1 MTKFWVH
8 DFGKFKMVLD
18 ESDLDLS
25 RQVRM
30 LGEYSTESF
39 ETEIYKKYLKSGHA
53 VLDIGANI
61 GFYTLIA
68 ASAVGPN
75 GKVIAFEPSKQNVEM
90 IEKSIAENSMTN
102 VRVANVAISDESG
115 LGELYLSPYYQSE
128 HSLFEYHYSSGVHN
142 KGEKTTVKLVTIDN
156 FLEQNYNSFDVDF
169 IKMDIEGAES
179 RALCGMK
186 QTMTENK
193 HLTMIAEFWPQGF
206 SNAEKNPQDF
216 LEMLN
221 SYDFVIHHIDEYQNK
236 VYPVTVN
243 EMMSIV
249 SDRVKNPTEKT
260 KETQS
265 GGWYT
270 NILCTK

>member
-1 MTKFWVH
+1 MSRPSEFSLFYVFSKLIFLVVNSSFFSSKNLKYYYPFLINHIMTKFWVH

-39 ETEIYKKYLKSGHA
+39 ETEIYKKYLKSGHT

-68 ASAVGPN
+68 ASAVGPD

-128 HSLFEYHYSSGVHN
+128 HSLFEYHYSSGIHSN
-142 KGEKTTVKLVTIDN
+142 DEEKTTVKLVTIDE
-156 FLEQNYNSFDVDF
+156 FLEQNYKSFDVDF

-179 RALCGMK
+179 KALCGMK
-186 QTMTENK
+186 K
-193 HLTMIAEFWPQGF
+193 P
-206 SNAEKNPQDF
+206 SK
-216 LEMLN
+216 
-221 SYDFVIHHIDEYQNK
+221 K
-236 VYPVTVN
+236 
-243 EMMSIV
+243 
-249 SDRVKNPTEKT
+249 
-260 KETQS
+260 
-265 GGWYT
+265 T
-270 NILCTK
+270 NI

>member
-1 MTKFWVH
+1 MTKLWVH
-8 DFGKFKMVLD
+8 DFGKFRMVLD
-18 ESDLDLS
+18 ESDMDLS

-39 ETEIYKKYLKSGHA
+39 EAKVCKEYLKPGQT

-68 ASAVGPN
+68 ASNVGPN
-75 GKVIAFEPSKQNVEM
+75 GKVFAFEPSVQNVEM
-90 IEKSIAENSMTN
+90 IGKSVAENSMTN
-102 VRVANVAISDESG
+102 VHVSNVAVSDKSG

-128 HSLFEYHYSSGVHN
+128 HSLFEYHYSSGTHSG
-142 KGEKTTVKLVTIDN
+142 KKTTVELVIIDE
-156 FLEQNYNSFDVDF
+156 FLEQNCNSLNVDF

-186 QTMTENK
+186 KTLKENK
-193 HLTMIAEFWPQGF
+193 HLTMITEFWPQGF
-206 SNAEKNPQDF
+206 HNANSSPQDF
-216 LEMLN
+216 LEKLS
-221 SYDFVIHHIDEYQNK
+221 SYDFTISHIDEYQNK

-243 EMMSIV
+243 EMMTIIN
-249 SDRVKNPTEKT
+249 DRVKNPTEKT
-260 KETQS
+260 KETQA

-270 NILCTK
+270 NILCVK